1 MNLEERARIQIETL
15 KAENELKEKIENQ
28 RLRDYFAC
36 HFLAN
41 KWCVGMSQ
49 QETAREAYK
58 VADAMMEAR
67 KL

>member
-1 MNLEERARIQIETL
+1 MSLDERDIIRIELLEAQN
-15 KAENELKEKIENQ
+15 ALKEKIENQ

-41 KWCVGMSQ
+41 KWCVGMNQ
-49 QETAREAYK
+49 QETAKEAYK

-67 KL
+67 KQ